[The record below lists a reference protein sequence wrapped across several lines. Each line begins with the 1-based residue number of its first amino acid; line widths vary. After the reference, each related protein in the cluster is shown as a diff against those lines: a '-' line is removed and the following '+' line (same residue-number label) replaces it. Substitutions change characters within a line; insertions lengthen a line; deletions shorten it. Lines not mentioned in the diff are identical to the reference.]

1 MGWYPCFQP
10 ENSEET
16 YAELMGKD
24 IKQALSYRV
33 SALEKLHQYLTSQ
46 QWQDNLQCTNVYINV
61 K

>member
-10 ENSEET
+10 EHSEET

-46 QWQDNLQCTNVYINV
+46 QWQDNLQCTNV
-61 K
+61 